1 MFYNTTGAHKPGPIW
16 INGSATVDLR
26 APTEG
31 AYASVLFF
39 QDHDMPG
46 TKPNQLAGT
55 AELAI
60 VAPLLL
66 FILIG
71 TVDLGPAAY
80 EAIDIENAVHAGRRE
95 TTLRVD

>member
-1 MFYNTTGAHKPGPIW
+1 MTTTMKHGA
-16 INGSATVDLR
+16 ALV
-26 APTEG
+26 
-31 AYASVLFF
+31 
-39 QDHDMPG
+39 
-46 TKPNQLAGT
+46 
-55 AELAI
+55 ELAI

-80 EAIDIENAVHAGRRE
+80 EAIEIENAAHAGRRE